1 MNNPAGLYGTSDS
14 DGFVYTGDI
23 SRYRMA
29 QARADIC
36 INYEGL
42 SGKETAEYLSAFG
55 QDVAG
60 AVSSDMLLMP
70 GIGISYGLGCYMTLK
85 TLESIKALD
94 PDMDIKTMHTL
105 YLDAGPGSFDRI
117 LASVKREYA

>member
-1 MNNPAGLYGTSDS
+1 
-14 DGFVYTGDI
+14 
-23 SRYRMA
+23 MA

-42 SGKETAEYLSAFG
+42 TGKETTEYLSGFAH
-55 QDVAG
+55 DVA
-60 AVSSDMLLMP
+60 SIQTTDMFMTP

-85 TLESIKALD
+85 TLESIRSLD

-105 YLDAGPGSFDRI
+105 YLDAGPGCFDRI
-117 LASVKREYA
+117 LASVRREYNSK